1 MFYFNRGLFGKMTL
15 PLLWPSPCKKLIF
28 KVLKDKELANLLLTA
43 DNDKVNPFDK
53 WSKFQILIQQ
63 GRTPEGIKWVFF
75 ALHLVYKQIC
85 FQATNQTN
93 MSLIK
98 CSMLC
103 FLTSEVHWI
112 IPVECARYDGVKS
125 GYLTTPTDITSCR
138 SLQGLTCKILLA
150 QKTCLDLLME
160 KMETDFTD
168 WPAGCR
174 KSIRDHSANH
184 RALRETLGTKI
195 KN

>member
-15 PLLWPSPCKKLIF
+15 PLWPSPCKKLIF

-93 MSLIK
+93 MSLI
-98 CSMLC
+98 
-103 FLTSEVHWI
+103 
-112 IPVECARYDGVKS
+112 
-125 GYLTTPTDITSCR
+125 
-138 SLQGLTCKILLA
+138 
-150 QKTCLDLLME
+150 
-160 KMETDFTD
+160 
-168 WPAGCR
+168 
-174 KSIRDHSANH
+174 N
-184 RALRETLGTKI
+184 
-195 KN
+195 